1 MIRPAT
7 CPICRKPVLPG
18 PGGEEPVWRPFCS
31 ERCRQ
36 VDLMRWFDGKYAIVD
51 PLTPE
56 ALEEAN
62 LPDLEADQ

>member
-7 CPICRKPVLPG
+7 CPICKKPVMPAADG
-18 PGGEEPVWRPFCS
+18 SEPAFRPFCS

-36 VDLMRWFDGKYAIVD
+36 VDLIRWFDGKYFVVD

-62 LPDLEADQ
+62 LPDLDAGE